1 VLVVWD
7 NRGYAQIRESFDD
20 AAAPRMGVDVSS
32 ADPIGIARGFGWQTV
47 EVDTPGEFA
56 TALSNAFE
64 QGGPQFVRLVVPV

>member
-1 VLVVWD
+1 
-7 NRGYAQIRESFDD
+7 
-20 AAAPRMGVDVSS
+20 MGVDVSS
-32 ADPIGIARGFGWQTV
+32 ADPIGIARGFGWQAV